1 MSKRK
6 RQRRRGN
13 ADRPVVADTTTYSEG
28 DGTPVAELVG
38 LLPDEAWCD
47 DLMDRFYVID
57 YDGQQVTYRQ
67 SDDDTGQG
75 TVVTCSALDFI
86 SRVVQ
91 EIVAAGPA
99 GTEGE

>member
-1 MSKRK
+1 M
-6 RQRRRGN
+6 
-13 ADRPVVADTTTYSEG
+13 ADTTTYSEG

-38 LLPDEAWCD
+38 LLPDEAWCH

-57 YDGQQVTYRQ
+57 YDGQQVTYKH